1 MDEELPV
8 HDELLQELTSD
19 REEALARFFS
29 TVRERLARIIAFRLD
44 YRLSGRVSE
53 SDVLQDTFVRAAQ
66 RIDSYLEKPDMP
78 FFVWLRLEANQRLLE
93 LHRQHFGAEK
103 RDVRREINLT
113 HKPQA
118 NQTSLALAAH
128 LVAQMTSASQI
139 IERAEQISKLEATL
153 NEMNEL
159 DREVIALRH
168 FEELS
173 NLETA
178 EILNIEPAAA
188 SKRYIRALKKLREIM
203 DSLQQDESGVEP

>member
-1 MDEELPV
+1 MSESLPE
-8 HDELLQELTSD
+8 HDEVLQQLSAG
-19 REEALARFFS
+19 REETLAEFFS

-53 SDVLQDTFVRAAQ
+53 SDVLQDTYVRAAQ

-78 FFVWLRLEANQRLLE
+78 FFVWLRLEANQRLHE
-93 LHRQHFGAEK
+93 IHRQHFGAGK
-103 RDVRREINLT
+103 RDIRREINLT
-113 HKPQA
+113 HKPGG

-139 IERAEQISKLEATL
+139 IERAEQINRLEKTL

-188 SKRYIRALKKLREIM
+188 SKRYIRALKRLREIM
-203 DSLQQDESGVEP
+203 DSLQQDQPKA

>member
-1 MDEELPV
+1 MMQEKLPE
-8 HDELLQELTSD
+8 HDDVLRQLATD

-29 TVRERLARIIAFRLD
+29 TVRERLARIVAFRLD

-53 SDVLQDTFVRAAQ
+53 SDVLQDTYVRAAQ

-78 FFVWLRLEANQRLLE
+78 FFVWLRLEANQRLHE
-93 LHRQHFGAEK
+93 IHRQHFGAGK
-103 RDVRREINLT
+103 RDIRREINLT
-113 HKPQA
+113 HKPEG

-128 LVAQMTSASQI
+128 LVAHLTSASQI
-139 IERAEQISKLEATL
+139 IEKAEQISKLEHTL

-178 EILNIEPAAA
+178 EILKIEPAAA
-188 SKRYIRALKKLREIM
+188 SKRYIRALKRLREIM
-203 DSLQQDESGVEP
+203 ESLKQDESKV

>member
-1 MDEELPV
+1 MNEQLPE
-8 HDELLQELTSD
+8 HEELLQQLTSD
-19 REEALARFFS
+19 REEALAKFYS
-29 TVRERLARIIAFRLD
+29 IVRDRLARVVAFRLD

-53 SDVLQDTFVRAAQ
+53 SDVLQDTYVRAAQ
-66 RIDSYLEKPDMP
+66 RIESYLDKPDMP
-78 FFVWLRLEANQRLLE
+78 FFVWLRLEANQRLHE
-93 LHRQHFGAEK
+93 IHRQHFGAEK
-103 RDVRREINLT
+103 RDIRREVNLSQ
-113 HKPQA
+113 KPSA

-139 IERAEQISKLEATL
+139 IERAEQINKLERTL

-178 EILNIEPAAA
+178 EILKIEPAAA
-188 SKRYIRALKKLREIM
+188 SKRYIRALKRLKEIM
-203 DSLQQDESGVEP
+203 DSLKDESEA

>member
-1 MDEELPV
+1 MPMNEQLPEHEEL
-8 HDELLQELTSD
+8 LKQLSSD
-19 REEALARFFS
+19 REEALAKYFS
-29 TVRERLARIIAFRLD
+29 IVRDRLARVVAFRLD

-53 SDVLQDTFVRAAQ
+53 SDVLQDTYVRAAQ
-66 RIDSYLEKPDMP
+66 RIESYLDKPDMP
-78 FFVWLRLEANQRLLE
+78 FFVWLRLEANQRLHE
-93 LHRQHFGAEK
+93 IHRQHFGAEK
-103 RDVRREINLT
+103 RDIRREVNLSQ
-113 HKPQA
+113 KPSA

-139 IERAEQISKLEATL
+139 IERAEQINKLERTL

-178 EILNIEPAAA
+178 EILKIEPAAA
-188 SKRYIRALKKLREIM
+188 SKRYIRALKRLKEIM
-203 DSLQQDESGVEP
+203 DSLKDESKA

>member
-1 MDEELPV
+1 MTDKLPEQEV
-8 HDELLQELTSD
+8 LLRQLSTD
-19 REEALARFFS
+19 REEALAKYFS
-29 TVRERLARIIAFRLD
+29 IVRERLARVVAFRLD

-53 SDVLQDTFVRAAQ
+53 SDVLQDTYVRAAQ
-66 RIDSYLEKPDMP
+66 RIESYLEKPDMP
-78 FFVWLRLEANQRLLE
+78 FFVWLRLEANQRLHE
-93 LHRQHFGAEK
+93 IHRQHFGAEK
-103 RDVRREINLT
+103 RDVRREVNLSQ
-113 HKPQA
+113 KPSA

-139 IERAEQISKLEATL
+139 IERAEQISKLERTL

-178 EILNIEPAAA
+178 KILDIEPAAA
-188 SKRYIRALKKLREIM
+188 SKRYIRALKRLKEIM
-203 DSLQQDESGVEP
+203 DSLRDESKA

>member
-1 MDEELPV
+1 MEKGLPE
-8 HDELLQELTSD
+8 HDEVIRQLGDE

-29 TVRERLARIIAFRLD
+29 EVRDRLARVVAFRLD

-53 SDVLQDTFVRAAQ
+53 SDVIQDTFVRAAQ

-78 FFVWLRLEANQRLLE
+78 FFVWLRLEANQRLFE
-93 LHRQHFGAEK
+93 IHRQHFGAEK

-113 HKPQA
+113 QKPA
-118 NQTSLALAAH
+118 GNQTSLALAAH

-139 IERAEQISKLEATL
+139 IERAEQINRLEQTL

-178 EILNIEPAAA
+178 KILNIEPAAS
-188 SKRYIRALKKLREIM
+188 SKRYIRALKRLKEIM
-203 DSLQQDESGVEP
+203 ESLQSDDSRMQ

>member
-1 MDEELPV
+1 MDKGLPE
-8 HDELLQELTSD
+8 HDEVLRQLKSD

-29 TVRERLARIIAFRLD
+29 DVRERLARIVAFRLD

-53 SDVLQDTFVRAAQ
+53 SDVIQDTFVRAAQ

-78 FFVWLRLEANQRLLE
+78 FFVWLRLEANQRLHE
-93 LHRQHFGAEK
+93 IHRQHFGAEK
-103 RDVRREINLT
+103 RDVRREINLVT
-113 HKPQA
+113 KPEG

-139 IERAEQISKLEATL
+139 IERAEQINRLEKTL

-178 EILNIEPAAA
+178 EILDIEPAAA
-188 SKRYIRALKKLREIM
+188 SKRYIRALKRLKEIM
-203 DSLQQDESGVEP
+203 ESLQQDESKIQ

>member
-1 MDEELPV
+1 METGLPEHEEVLR
-8 HDELLQELTSD
+8 QLTTD
-19 REEALARFFS
+19 REQALARFFS
-29 TVRERLARIIAFRLD
+29 EVRDRLARVIAFRLD

-53 SDVLQDTFVRAAQ
+53 SDVIQDTFVRAAQ
-66 RIDSYLEKPDMP
+66 RIDSYLDKPDMP
-78 FFVWLRLEANQRLLE
+78 FFVWLRLEANQRLHE
-93 LHRQHFGAEK
+93 IHRQHFGAEK

-113 HKPQA
+113 QKSEG
-118 NQTSLALAAH
+118 NQTSLALAAQ

-139 IERAEQISKLEATL
+139 IERAEQINRLEKTL

-178 EILNIEPAAA
+178 EILKIEPAAA
-188 SKRYIRALKKLREIM
+188 SKRYIRALKRLKEIM
-203 DSLQQDESGVEP
+203 ESLQTDESRM